1 MPKYIDRDKIMLAG
15 VPVSR
20 DEDGECYVR
29 LSDVRRAI
37 MQVPVEDVQEVRHGN
52 WEKQLKP
59 YEDEMICSSCGAD
72 FNVLD
77 NCVERFDYCPCCGA
91 EMGNI
96 IIRKPY

>member
-37 MQVPVEDVQEVRHGN
+37 MQVPVESTADAQEVKRSK
-52 WEKQLKP
+52 WIKEVRVRKDDKP
-59 YEDEMICSSCGAD
+59 MLYRYKCSLCGVFLAMPANFCPNCGAKMD
-72 FNVLD
+72 GD
-77 NCVERFDYCPCCGA
+77 NR
-91 EMGNI
+91 
-96 IIRKPY
+96 